1 MSIVAFTTI
10 FNLIQSSSEEAS
22 RSLGAQIHDPLS
34 PDVKSGSEHN
44 EDERGVVQEYGCS
57 PRIPPFHVSSHDEN
71 AAGENIEGSAHAQ
84 NDIEVRPRKRQRLS
98 SVQPSVNA
106 LPSSLPAS
114 SSHITSS
121 RPLGTPFP
129 RIKAQ
134 ASTSIRVYTYAA
146 TPPSVSELL
155 SSLQAHGI
163 PTKIY
168 QDPWYSIESDA
179 PEHPREYAGL
189 VYHLK
194 GGTGTSILKEW
205 SSTEDTTQKDIKLH
219 PDGISGWEYASAPP
233 SAKAVRRW
241 LEFNQLP
248 SPVHKPKK
256 PSQARL
262 SPPAHQNKLTPS

>member
-1 MSIVAFTTI
+1 MFCEFRQNYDA
-10 FNLIQSSSEEAS
+10 IQSSSEAS
-22 RSLGAQIHDPLS
+22 RSLGEQIHDPLS
-34 PDVKSGSEHN
+34 PNVKFDSKHN
-44 EDERGVVQEYGCS
+44 EDERGMLQECAYS
-57 PRIPPFHVSSHDEN
+57 PRTPPFHISSHDEN
-71 AAGENIEGSAHAQ
+71 AADEKREGSTHAQ
-84 NDIEVRPRKRQRLS
+84 DDFEMRPRKRQRLS
-98 SVQPSVNA
+98 SVPPSVNA

-121 RPLGTPFP
+121 RPFGTPFP

-134 ASTSIRVYTYAA
+134 ASTNIRVYTYAA

-233 SAKAVRRW
+233 STKEVRRW
-241 LEFNQLP
+241 LEFNKLP
-248 SPVHKPKK
+248 SPVRKPKK

-262 SPPAHQNKLTPS
+262 SPPAHQHN